1 MVSVGWY
8 HEDELSATT
17 TTIPPPAAYQHRM
30 ARTIQAD
37 HVWTVSPTTILD
49 LRANLARYEEPNN
62 DKGVGFDTASLGFPS
77 SFTSQ
82 QAVGAF
88 PRIEGLFSTIGV
100 GQAGSVVDTSYYT
113 FAGTLTKVTGNMTWK
128 VGAEHW
134 VLQQANKGI
143 GTQGVF
149 TFDNSNWTRQNALNG
164 GGTGVGS
171 NAASFLL
178 GLPNSG
184 SFPRNADAFW
194 SQHFEAFYVQ
204 NDWRV
209 TPRLTINM
217 GLRYDWET
225 PVTERF
231 NRMTT
236 VFDPTVVNPM
246 SDAAQAAYTNI
257 LNSPAN
263 ANNAGIQILKQY
275 LPASSFK
282 LMGAQMFAGVSGQSR
297 GIYQHRLDADPA
309 ARRIRL
315 QARAEH
321 RNPRRRRALQPGILR
336 YRRTERLQPQH
347 HPECHQRQL
356 LHALRHARQPLPQRH
371 PGPDRLFA
379 GRADQPRPGR
389 HLELPGPA
397 PFLFLG
403 VQPPPAAPDQELA
416 VRTRLHPQQDLQHHA
431 GPEPEP
437 AAATICGRSTS
448 ASRASSMQP
457 AVRWTRCSGI
467 RSCRIP
473 SRACPT

>member
-1 MVSVGWY
+1 M
-8 HEDELSATT
+8 
-17 TTIPPPAAYQHRM
+17 
-30 ARTIQAD
+30 
-37 HVWTVSPTTILD
+37 
-49 LRANLARYEEPNN
+49 
-62 DKGVGFDTASLGFPS
+62 
-77 SFTSQ
+77 
-82 QAVGAF
+82 
-88 PRIEGLFSTIGV
+88 
-100 GQAGSVVDTSYYT
+100 VDTSYYT

-149 TFDNSNWTRQNALNG
+149 TFDNSNWTRQSALNG

-178 GLPNSG
+178 GLPTSG

-236 VFDPTVVNPM
+236 IFDPTVVNPM

-257 LNSPAN
+257 LNNPAN

-282 LMGAQMFAGVSGQSR
+282 LMGAQLFAGVGGQPR
-297 GIYQHRLDADPA
+297 GIYHTDWTQIQPRFGFAYKLGPNTVIRGGGGRFSQASFDTGGQNGFSRSTTLNVTSDNFFTPYDTLD
-309 ARRIRL
+309 
-315 QARAEH
+315 
-321 RNPRRRRALQPGILR
+321 NPYRDGIL
-336 YRRTERLQPQH
+336 
-347 HPECHQRQL
+347 
-356 LHALRHARQPLPQRH
+356 A
-371 PGPDRLFA
+371 PDRLLA
-379 GRADQPRPGR
+379 RAADQSGPGR
-389 HLELPGPA
+389 HLELSGPA
-397 PFLFLG
+397 PFLLLG
-403 VQPPPAAPDQELA
+403 VQ
-416 VRTRLHPQQDLQHHA
+416 
-431 GPEPEP
+431 
-437 AAATICGRSTS
+437 RSTCS
-448 ASRASSMQP
+448 TRSRAGSSNSATP
-457 AVRWTRCSGI
+457 TTRPTTS
-467 RSCRIP
+467 P
-473 SRACPT
+473 RA